1 MSEPAT
7 SDTGLRGRTKGPRWL
22 LWAVRALLTVGVTWL
37 IIDAVGVTLDGSVSL
52 GQAVPDPSAWLLA
65 ASLVALLAGM
75 AVSAW
80 AWGAMAGELGG
91 EAPRLL
97 DSMRIVF
104 SANLGRYLPG
114 RIWQVAGLAI
124 FARRQGVPPAVSVT
138 SAVLGQV
145 FALAAVAALAAP
157 ALMGLG
163 GGGRT
168 AGFAALGTATVL
180 ALVLTIPGVLRTG
193 VRVAFRLAR
202 EPQDKVPAFG
212 PLFAIRWM
220 AVYLMSW
227 IVYGAAFIMLVR
239 GLGIQAGA
247 VALASSFS
255 AAYLM
260 GYVAVFAPAGIG
272 VREGFLVAFLDPHVG
287 PAALGVALIAR
298 VWITVAELGSAAPF
312 ALWEVA
318 RTGREGAPAR
328 LPEPPGLG

>member
-1 MSEPAT
+1 MSEAT
-7 SDTGLRGRTKGPRWL
+7 SDTGLRSRRKGPRWL
-22 LWAVRALLTVGVTWL
+22 LWALRAVLTVGVTWL
-37 IIDAVGVTLDGSVSL
+37 IIDAVGVTLGGSASL

-65 ASLVALLAGM
+65 GSVVVLLSGM
-75 AVSAW
+75 GASAW
-80 AWGAMAGELGG
+80 AWGAMARELGG
-91 EAPRLL
+91 DAPRLL

-124 FARRQGVPPAVSVT
+124 LARRQGVPPAVSVT
-138 SAVLGQV
+138 AAVLGQV

-157 ALMGLG
+157 ALVGLG
-163 GGGRT
+163 GGWGT
-168 AGFAALGTATVL
+168 AGVAALGTAVVL

-193 VRVAFRLAR
+193 VHLAFRLAR
-202 EPQDKVPAFG
+202 EPTDRVPPFG
-212 PLFAIRWM
+212 PLFALRWM
-220 AVYLMSW
+220 AVYLISW

-239 GLGIQAGA
+239 GLGIQAGG

-272 VREGFLVAFLDPHVG
+272 VREGFLVAFLDSHIG

-298 VWITVAELGSAAPF
+298 VWITLAELGSAAPF

-328 LPEPPGLG
+328 PPERS